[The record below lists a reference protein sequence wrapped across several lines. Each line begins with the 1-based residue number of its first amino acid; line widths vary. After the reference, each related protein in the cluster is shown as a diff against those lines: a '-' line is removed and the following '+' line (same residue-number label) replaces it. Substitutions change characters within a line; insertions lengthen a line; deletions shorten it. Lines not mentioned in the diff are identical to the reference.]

1 MNGQNTNHCGN
12 TILNANEW
20 FHIAVTQ
27 HQDSVRF
34 YVNGQLDNTM
44 YEPIAISRTFAKLGG
59 IPNNNVWNGEMDEIS
74 LWNKSLS
81 QQEIQLYMNCP
92 PTENEFG
99 LVGYWN
105 FEEGEGE
112 TVIDL
117 SGNDNNGT
125 IIGATYS
132 TDTPDQSC
140 QLTTVNG
147 CDSVAVL
154 NLTIN
159 HPDTSFIDITT
170 CGC

>member
-1 MNGQNTNHCGN
+1 
-12 TILNANEW
+12 
-20 FHIAVTQ
+20 
-27 HQDSVRF
+27 
-34 YVNGQLDNTM
+34 
-44 YEPIAISRTFAKLGG
+44 
-59 IPNNNVWNGEMDEIS
+59 MDEIS

-125 IIGATYS
+125 IIGATYI

-159 HPDTSFIDITT
+159 HSDTSFIDITT
-170 CGC
+170 CDSYEWNGQSLTESGVYSYLGELDFLQIGQDIDGEYAGDQFGRESISINGDGNRVAIGGWKNSDNGY